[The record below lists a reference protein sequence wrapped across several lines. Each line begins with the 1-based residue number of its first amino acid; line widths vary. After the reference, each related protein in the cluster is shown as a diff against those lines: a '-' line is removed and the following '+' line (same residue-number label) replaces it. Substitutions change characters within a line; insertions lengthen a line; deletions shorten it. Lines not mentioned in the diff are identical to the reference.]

1 MRTWLLVLL
10 LAPWAAAESYPV
22 LSVPAGDRVVI
33 QYKSL
38 PIAVPLAVIEVPAE
52 QQAAAREALI
62 ALTTKQSVDL
72 IYLPEFGADAAG
84 SARVQLRAGKVL
96 LNEELIARGL
106 AKYQPSAKPGAAEGV
121 LARAQDKAQKAG
133 AGLWQGNA
141 AADQQAVAAKAGAA
155 KPGTSKPA
163 AAALAKGPYC
173 SELDNDFYY
182 ATGAR
187 EVANVSAQRLIF
199 YPDEATALKA
209 GKKKAVKSVA
219 TKRGTTEADAD
230 AAFAAGKEI
239 TSNAVAAGNTSQRD
253 ELYEKAYQELTQAMQ
268 IYSGLVDQK
277 PDDAALSEKL
287 RECMQMRYG
296 TVKMRRFH

>member
-22 LSVPAGDRVVI
+22 LSVPAGDRIVI

-38 PIAVPLAVIEVPAE
+38 PIAVPLTVIEVPAE
-52 QQAAAREALI
+52 QQAAAREALV

-84 SARVQLRAGKVL
+84 SARVQLRVGKIL

-106 AKYQPSAKPGAAEGV
+106 AKYQASAKPGAAEGV

-133 AGLWQGNA
+133 VGLWQGS
-141 AADQQAVAAKAGAA
+141 VAAA
-155 KPGTSKPA
+155 KPPATAIPAAKPA
-163 AAALAKGPYC
+163 AASLAKGPFC

-182 ATGAR
+182 VTGSR

-199 YPDEATALKA
+199 YADEATALKA

-219 TKRGTTEADAD
+219 TKRGTSEADAD

-239 TSNAVAAGNTSQRD
+239 TSTAVAAGNTSRRD

-268 IYSGLVDQK
+268 IYSGLVDQR
-277 PDDAALSEKL
+277 PDDTALGEKL